1 MNEEA
6 SVYQDTLEA
15 KQTILRDFCKSEFF
29 RCFWHT
35 SVTERAEKRKRE
47 AESFYRNT
55 RYPLDREDESVD
67 FGDGDRSEE
76 IPKDSSSK
84 EGDSN

>member
-1 MNEEA
+1 
-6 SVYQDTLEA
+6 
-15 KQTILRDFCKSEFF
+15 
-29 RCFWHT
+29 
-35 SVTERAEKRKRE
+35 VTERAEKRKRE
-47 AESFYRNT
+47 AKSFYRNT

-76 IPKDSSSK
+76 IPKDDSSK